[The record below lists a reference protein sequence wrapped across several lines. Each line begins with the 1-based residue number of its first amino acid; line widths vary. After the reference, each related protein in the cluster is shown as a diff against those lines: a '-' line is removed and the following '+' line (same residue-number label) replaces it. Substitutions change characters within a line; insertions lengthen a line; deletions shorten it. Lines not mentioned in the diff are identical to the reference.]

1 MKEIWLKADEG
12 SWEDRK
18 PLITAGLES
27 GVDAILVNEDEIE
40 DLKKLGDVKAAAIT
54 KTPEESGAD
63 IPLVKKDSRENP
75 DELEDASQVEGGGL
89 YIEIDDKEK
98 ERFAA
103 ESADKVDNLVAIGED
118 WKIIP
123 LENLIADIGDET
135 KLVTGADS
143 PEEVVTA
150 FETLEKGSDAVLL
163 DAEEPGEIKET
174 VKKRDQAESEELEL
188 VEAEVTNV
196 EQTEMADRV
205 CVDTSSIMEHGE
217 GMLVGSTSK
226 ALFFVQAETAE
237 SPYVASRPFRV
248 NAGGVH
254 QYIRVP
260 GGETKYLS
268 EIESGTNVQVV
279 DGEGNARKA
288 VVGRAKIE
296 KRPMML
302 VEAEYEGEKAK
313 ALIQNAETIKLGT
326 PEGPKAVTDLE
337 EGDEVKIFFEDV
349 GRHFGKK
356 VEESLVEK

>member
-1 MKEIWLKADEG
+1 MNRIWLKADKG
-12 SWEDRK
+12 DWEDRK

-27 GVDAILVNEDEIE
+27 GVDAVLVKEDEVE
-40 DLKKLGDVKAAAIT
+40 KLKELGDVKAAALT
-54 KTPEESGAD
+54 SKPGESSAD
-63 IPLVKKDSRENP
+63 IPLVKKERTEESETLE
-75 DELEDASQVEGGGL
+75 ELRQVEEGGL
-89 YIEIDDKEK
+89 YVEIDDKEK

-103 ESADKVDNLVAIGED
+103 SSASEVDKLIAIGED

-123 LENLIADIGDET
+123 LENLIADIGEDTE
-135 KLVTGADS
+135 LVAGANS

-163 DAEEPGEIKET
+163 DADAPGEIKEA
-174 VKKRDQAESEELEL
+174 VKKRDEAASEELEL

-196 EQTEMADRV
+196 EQTEMGDRV
-205 CVDTSSIMEHGE
+205 CVDTSSIMEQGE
-217 GMLVGSTSK
+217 GMLVGSTSR

-260 GGETKYLS
+260 DGETKYLS
-268 EIESGTNVQVV
+268 EIESGDRVQIIDE
-279 DGEGNARKA
+279 DGEARKA

-302 VEAEYEGEKAK
+302 IEAEYEGEKAK
-313 ALIQNAETIKLGT
+313 ALVQNAETIKLGT
-326 PEGPKAVTDLE
+326 PEGPKAVTELE
-337 EGDEVKIFFEDV
+337 ENDEVKIFFEDV